1 MKHLIRLI
9 ALLLILA
16 NTIDSKSQTLEDH
29 LKEGREAYRKFANT
43 GFHKQYKA
51 NKTAKS
57 YVVGDTN
64 TFWRWNLTVM
74 PPLWVHE
81 LATCRAVG
89 DNSYIFVANS
99 QWNTNMTQNDIDTI
113 LHYLEDVTMASN
125 SMGLI
130 EMDTTYFGPIPD
142 ELDNDPKV
150 IFYFTNLGSFQ
161 GNIFDGYFSAFNQ
174 LTEAQAQSINQH
186 SNECEML
193 YMSCSPVNPSSYIN
207 ISVLS
212 HELEH
217 LIHFGQDP
225 NEESWI
231 DEGCGEYAM
240 VLFGL
245 PDPINDFPSNSN
257 DNLID
262 WGNQTSDYIQTML
275 FITYLAEQTT
285 GPAFIKL
292 LVANT
297 ATNVSGVNSTLSS
310 ISYPLDF
317 QEILTNWTIANFTDD
332 TSFQNGEFGY
342 DALDLPTFSTTSD
355 HTLLPIT
362 LYNILEAC
370 AARYYS
376 LPTGFSTLELISN
389 FIDGGEWDVSLL
401 AFDNNELK
409 EVITSVG
416 GVDFTLEQPTTYTL
430 TKLIAVVTNKEVSI
444 SSKQFSIDVGEAT
457 GINENLVIDN
467 SSFIVFPN
475 PCNENTIIKF
485 ELKMDSYVSC
495 NVFDGIGRKVK
506 CLLDKKLKEGKI
518 EIPFNTHDLSQGKYF
533 IRLQTKDIV
542 ITKPVLITERLK

>member
-74 PPLWVHE
+74 PPLWVRE

-113 LHYLEDVTMASN
+113 SHYLEDVTMASN

-207 ISVLS
+207 ISVLA

-257 DNLID
+257 NNLID

-292 LVANT
+292 LVANA
-297 ATNVSGVNSTLSS
+297 ATDVAGVNSTLSS

-332 TSFQNGEFGY
+332 SSFQNGEFGY
-342 DALDLPTFSTTSD
+342 DALDLPAFSTTSD
-355 HTLLPIT
+355 HTQLPIS

-389 FIDGGEWDVSLL
+389 FIDGGEWDISLV
-401 AFDNNELK
+401 AFENNELK

-416 GVDFTLEQPTTYTL
+416 GVDFTMEQPTTYTL
-430 TKLIAVVTNKEVSI
+430 TKLIAVITNKEVST

-475 PCNENTIIKF
+475 PCNTNTIIKF
-485 ELKMDSYVSC
+485 ELKTDSYVSC
-495 NVFDGIGRKVK
+495 NIFDGIGRKVK
-506 CLLDKKLKEGKI
+506 CLLEKNLKEGKI
-518 EIPFNTHDLSQGKYF
+518 EIPFDTHDLSNGKYF

-542 ITKPVLITERLK
+542 ITKPVLISETLK